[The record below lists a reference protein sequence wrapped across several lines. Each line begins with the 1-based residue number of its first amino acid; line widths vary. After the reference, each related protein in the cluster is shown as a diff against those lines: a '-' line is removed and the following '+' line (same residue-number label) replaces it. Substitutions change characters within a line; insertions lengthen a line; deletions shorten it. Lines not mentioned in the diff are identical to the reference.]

1 MSCCYTVGMDIK
13 NPNSLTDSPNPR
25 RDRLTTILAVLDP
38 VAKVCPVDDP
48 RANLLVLGDE
58 TPQAVCLL
66 LGKRRHSPAKSMAAA
81 HISFTGSARTML
93 ANAGHEITI
102 DLNSAPA
109 LAALAGV
116 FASEA
121 ASPRCGGKAAMARL
135 AEAMLALLLR
145 NAIETFSSTIETGSS
160 SLLAG
165 LSHPRLHL
173 ALVAIHD
180 DPGAEWTS
188 EKLAQMCGM
197 SRSRFMA
204 GFRATMNQS
213 PGAYLASWRM
223 MLARDALAHNTPVK
237 EVAHRLGYGSTAAFS
252 RAFTRICG
260 HSPSQL
266 PMTS

>member
-1 MSCCYTVGMDIK
+1 MAIK
-13 NPNSLTDSPNPR
+13 TPNSMIESPNLP

-38 VAKVCPVDDP
+38 AAEVCAVDNP
-48 RANLLVLGDE
+48 RANLLIMGKTVSGDKAP
-58 TPQAVCLL
+58 THVAML
-66 LGKRRHSPAKSMAAA
+66 LGKSVHPPANAIAAA
-81 HISFTGSARTML
+81 HIRFKGSAHAIL
-93 ANAGHEITI
+93 ANAGREITI
-102 DLNSAPA
+102 DLNHAPA

-121 ASPRCGGKAAMARL
+121 ASPRCGSKAAMARL

-145 NAIETFSSTIETGSS
+145 TAIETFSPSINAGSS

-173 ALVAIHD
+173 ALVAMHD

-188 EKLAQMCGM
+188 ESLAEVCGM

-204 GFRATMNQS
+204 GFRATLGQS
-213 PGAYLASWRM
+213 PGAYLAGWRM
-223 MLARDALAHNTPVK
+223 MLARDALAQNMPVK

-260 HSPSQL
+260 IPPSRAPL
-266 PMTS
+266 LN

>member
-1 MSCCYTVGMDIK
+1 MDIK
-13 NPNSLTDSPNPR
+13 TPNSLTDRPNPR
-25 RDRLTTILAVLDP
+25 PDRLTTILAVLGP
-38 VAKVCPVDDP
+38 AAEICAFDDP
-48 RANLLVLGDE
+48 RANLLVLGNQAPE
-58 TPQAVCLL
+58 TVCLV
-66 LGKRRHSPAKSMAAA
+66 LGARAHHHVNTLAAA
-81 HISFTGSARTML
+81 YISFKGSARTML
-93 ANAGHEITI
+93 ANAGREITI
-102 DLNSAPA
+102 DLGNAPA

-116 FASEA
+116 LVSEA

-145 NAIETFSSTIETGSS
+145 NAIESFSSTIEAGNS

-173 ALVAIHD
+173 ALVAMHD

-188 EKLAQMCGM
+188 ESLAEVCGM

-204 GFRATMNQS
+204 SFRATLGQS

-252 RAFTRICG
+252 RAFARICG
-260 HSPSQL
+260 MPPSHIGASPIAAQQTL
-266 PMTS
+266 

>member
-1 MSCCYTVGMDIK
+1 MDIK
-13 NPNSLTDSPNPR
+13 DPNSLTDSPKIGP
-25 RDRLTTILAVLDP
+25 DRLTTILAVLDP
-38 VAKVCPVDDP
+38 IAEICAVDDP

-58 TPQAVCLL
+58 APEAVSLL
-66 LGKRRHSPAKSMAAA
+66 LGTCTHPQTNGLAAA
-81 HISFTGSARTML
+81 YISFKGSARAML
-93 ANAGHEITI
+93 TNAGREITI
-102 DLNSAPA
+102 DLSGAPGI
-109 LAALAGV
+109 AALASV

-135 AEAMLALLLR
+135 AEAILALLLR
-145 NAIETFSSTIETGSS
+145 NAIETFSSTVESGSS

-173 ALVAIHD
+173 ALVAMHD

-188 EKLAQMCGM
+188 ENLADVCGM

-204 GFRATMNQS
+204 SFRATLGQS

-223 MLARDALAHNTPVK
+223 MLARDALAHNTPIK

-252 RAFTRICG
+252 RAFSRICG
-260 HSPSQL
+260 VPPSQASAVQMSA
-266 PMTS
+266 PG

>member
-1 MSCCYTVGMDIK
+1 MDIK
-13 NPNSLTDSPNPR
+13 TPNSLTDSPKMGT
-25 RDRLTTILAVLDP
+25 DRLTTILAVLDP
-38 VAKVCPVDDP
+38 IAEVCAVDDP
-48 RANLLVLGDE
+48 RANLLILGDE
-58 TPQAVCLL
+58 TPEAVSLL
-66 LGKRRHSPAKSMAAA
+66 LGTCTHPQANSMAAA
-81 HISFTGSARTML
+81 CISFKGSARTML
-93 ANAGHEITI
+93 ANAGREITI
-102 DLNSAPA
+102 DLNGTPA

-145 NAIETFSSTIETGSS
+145 NAIETFSSTIEAGSS

-173 ALVAIHD
+173 ALVAMHD

-188 EKLAQMCGM
+188 ESLAKVCGM

-204 GFRATMNQS
+204 SFRATMGKS
-213 PGAYLASWRM
+213 PGAYLAGWRM
-223 MLARDALAHNTPVK
+223 MLAGDALAHNTPIK

-252 RAFTRICG
+252 RAFSRICG
-260 HSPSQL
+260 MPPSQA
-266 PMTS
+266 SGAVISAVN

>member
-1 MSCCYTVGMDIK
+1 MIVKTPISLTES
-13 NPNSLTDSPNPR
+13 PNSH

-38 VAKVCPVDDP
+38 VAEACTAGDA
-48 RANLLVLGDE
+48 RANLLVLGHDVPE
-58 TPQAVCLL
+58 TVCLL
-66 LGKRRHSPAKSMAAA
+66 LGKQEHPHANTLAAA
-81 HISFTGSARTML
+81 HIRFKGSARTML
-93 ANAGHEITI
+93 ANAGREIAI
-102 DLNSAPA
+102 DLTNAPA
-109 LAALAGV
+109 LEALAGV
-116 FASEA
+116 FTNEA

-145 NAIETFSSTIETGSS
+145 NAIETFSSTIEAGGS

-173 ALVAIHD
+173 ALVAMHD

-188 EKLAQMCGM
+188 ESLADICGM

-204 GFRATMNQS
+204 SFRSTTGKS
-213 PGAYLASWRM
+213 PGAYLADWRM
-223 MLARDALAHNTPVK
+223 MLARDALVHKTPVK

-260 HSPSQL
+260 HPPSQL
-266 PMTS
+266 PLPN